1 MIRKFIESD
10 RNDFISMCKDFYSS
24 AAVLHTVNE
33 NNFFNTFDK
42 IISGNPL
49 IHGYTILCGSTIA
62 GYALILPTYS
72 NEAGGL
78 TLWIDEVY
86 IKQEFRNKGLGK
98 ELFSFVETNY
108 PNLKRI
114 RLEVTAANMSAI
126 KLYGNLGYI
135 NLDYK
140 QMLKEFN

>member
-10 RNDFISMCKDFYSS
+10 KNDFISMCKDFYFSP
-24 AAVLHTVNE
+24 AVLHCVDE
-33 NNFFNTFDK
+33 KNFFNTFDR
-42 IISGNPL
+42 IISDDPL
-49 IHGYTILCGSTIA
+49 IHGYSILCENSVA

-78 TLWIDEVY
+78 TVWIDEVY
-86 IKQEFRNKGLGK
+86 IKPEFRNKGLGK
-98 ELFSFVETNY
+98 ELFSFVETTY

-114 RLEVTAANMSAI
+114 RLEATDANKGAV
-126 KLYGNLGYI
+126 KLYGKLGYK